1 MKVVSPFGPKIGI
14 IKIPK
19 KADPVQAAHINL
31 LKPLK
36 GAFVSL
42 NNFFFNSGS
51 IFDIRNFEHK
61 LKFSM
66 KNHLLK
72 IAGIAQR

>member
-1 MKVVSPFGPKIGI
+1 M
-14 IKIPK
+14 PK

-42 NNFFFNSGS
+42 SNFSS
-51 IFDIRNFEHK
+51 IQGQFLTLEI
-61 LKFSM
+61 
-66 KNHLLK
+66 
-72 IAGIAQR
+72 